1 LRVSFGVWIFLGGF
15 LQFIYVSNVD
25 SIFLDFVQGRKS
37 QSVLISYINAGGS
50 AKHRKATN
58 QGSQTEDRGS
68 GRKCG
73 GQKNT
78 CSGQKIGS
86 GGQQNTS
93 RGFKKWVGHNKN
105 MVGGPTK

>member
-1 LRVSFGVWIFLGGF
+1 MRVSFGVWIFLGGF

-58 QGSQTEDRGS
+58 QGSQTEDRDQEGS
-68 GRKCG
+68 AVK
-73 GQKNT
+73 KNT